1 MIFIALCNTSFQE
14 SDLKVEQHEKNVTK
28 LEQDLEI
35 AEKRNEELKELYKTA
50 KEEMDELERQ
60 LEGV

>member
-1 MIFIALCNTSFQE
+1 MIFIVLCNTSFQE

-28 LEQDLEI
+28 LEQDLET